1 MASATSWAAAVL
13 LGVAAWAALAPPAR
27 LGDLAPVRDSVAAP
41 VPDRRRAL
49 DLLVALGCGAA
60 VWAFFG
66 GRVGLVAGAVGAV
79 LALRALRRVE
89 PPAAGRRR
97 ARLARDLPT
106 AVDLLAACLDAGEAP
121 PAALRTV
128 GRALR
133 GPVEEELVALAHR
146 LDLGVDPGV
155 VWSELAA
162 HAELGPLGRALGR
175 AHESGASVS
184 DVVHELA
191 VELRERARAGVEER
205 ARALEVKVAAPLGLC
220 LLPAFV
226 VLGIVPMVV
235 GLVATLAPS

>member
-1 MASATSWAAAVL
+1 MSPVEAWPAAL
-13 LGVAAWAALAPPAR
+13 LAGVATWAALAPPAR
-27 LGDLAPVRDSVAAP
+27 WRRPRSRPAAGRVAAERRRGLDLAA
-41 VPDRRRAL
+41 
-49 DLLVALGCGAA
+49 ALGCGVA

-66 GRVGLVAGAVGAV
+66 GVAGVVAGAAGAA

-89 PPAAGRRR
+89 PPAVARRR
-97 ARLARDLPT
+97 ARLLRDLPT
-106 AVDLLAACLDAGEAP
+106 AVDLLAACLDAGEGP
-121 PAALRTV
+121 PSALRTV

-133 GPVEEELVALAHR
+133 GPVEEALVGLAHR

-155 VWSELAA
+155 VWRELAT

-235 GLVATLAPS
+235 GLVATLAPA